1 MSILLEIVFFTV
13 LISLVLSIIT
23 RLLTNPK
30 KIKEVKTEMEF
41 YKGKVNSSQKEGNA
55 EETKRY
61 TQLMMGT
68 SKKQF
73 QLSMKS
79 LIGTM
84 VVVIFALGYI
94 HQTYDGFSVDLSNST
109 KVVFREDSFDM
120 KADNT
125 TFSIDL
131 DKNGLTDS
139 DSHKYGEL
147 IQFSTSYWRVNKLD
161 NKLHFSLLAAK
172 TPFTLPFLG
181 DYLNWFWL
189 YFLLSIPTSL
199 LFRKLLGVES

>member
-13 LISLVLSIIT
+13 LISLVLAVIT
-23 RLLTNPK
+23 RFLTNPK

-41 YKGKVNSSQKEGNA
+41 YKGKISEYQKAANKDEV
-55 EETKRY
+55 KRY
-61 TQLMMGT
+61 TDLMMGT

-79 LIGTM
+79 LIATM
-84 VVVIFALGYI
+84 IVVMVALGYI
-94 HQTYDGFSVDLSNST
+94 HQTYEGLTVDLSKET
-109 KVVFREDSFDM
+109 KAVFRSDSYDL
-120 KADNT
+120 KADNQ

-131 DKNGLTDS
+131 DKNGFTDS
-139 DSHKYGEL
+139 DSHKYGDI
-147 IQFSTSYWRVNKLD
+147 IQFSDATWKVDKID
-161 NKLHFSLLAAK
+161 NKLHFSLFAAK
-172 TPFTLPFLG
+172 TPFIFPVLG
-181 DYLNWFWL
+181 GYLNWFWL

>member
-1 MSILLEIVFFTV
+1 MSMLLELTGFTI
-13 LISLVLSIIT
+13 LISLVLAIIT

-30 KIKEVKTEMEF
+30 KMKEVKTEMEF
-41 YKGKVNSSQKEGNA
+41 YKSKVSTFQKDGNK
-55 EETKRY
+55 EEAKRY
-61 TQLMMGT
+61 TDLMMGT

-79 LIGTM
+79 LIVTM
-84 VVVIFALGYI
+84 IFVIVVLGYI
-94 HQTYDGFSVDLSNST
+94 HQTYDGFDVDLT
-109 KVVFREDSFDM
+109 KEQKAVFRGNEFDL
-120 KADNT
+120 KVENQT
-125 TFSIDL
+125 YQIDL

-139 DSHKYGEL
+139 DTQNYGEE
-147 IQFSTSYWRVNKLD
+147 INFANSYWKVDKKDSN
-161 NKLHFSLLAAK
+161 LHFSLLVAK
-172 TPFTLPFLG
+172 MPFYLPVIG